1 MVPAVWSG
9 AEHPLGYLDREAWSD
24 LFWLAG
30 YTYNGRRRARPRLP
44 RRLYRG
50 ADEAHRD
57 GWSWTDDRAV
67 AKWFADRPMHH
78 TPGRVWT
85 AVVEPARLLARIT
98 TERPGEA
105 EWVVDTDG
113 LAIDPVR

>member
-67 AKWFADRPMHH
+67 AKWFADRSMHH